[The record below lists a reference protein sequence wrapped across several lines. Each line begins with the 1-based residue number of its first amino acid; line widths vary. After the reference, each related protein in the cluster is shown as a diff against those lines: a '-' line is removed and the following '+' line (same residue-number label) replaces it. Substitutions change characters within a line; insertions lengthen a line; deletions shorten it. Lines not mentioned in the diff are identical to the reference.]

1 MSTRDTRTGAFE
13 PLDAELLVL
22 DRDLEQLFAEVEQI
36 LCEALARM
44 PAAPRPLVPVPG
56 CGHQLARCY
65 RNTSSDCGAVA
76 PALDG
81 PPSVDLPPRRGTSRN
96 RTAQPEESEVMP
108 VTDSGNDRRGGDE
121 VPTPTRRIRER

>member
-1 MSTRDTRTGAFE
+1 MITNTTRVGPFDT
-13 PLDAELLVL
+13 LDAQLLIL
-22 DRDLEQLFAEVEQI
+22 DPDVESLFAEVEQI

-56 CGHQLARCY
+56 LR
-65 RNTSSDCGAVA
+65 A
-76 PALDG
+76 PARPLLSEYFQRLRGRRPRTGRATQRG
-81 PPSVDLPPRRGTSRN
+81 PPPRRGTSRN